1 MNRTD
6 LMRRMRSVGLMP
18 REAAAAAQ
26 VAVQS
31 LVRERNELI
40 LSALRSG
47 MSLRT
52 VGVVFGLSH
61 EMVRKVSTRGRSEL
75 TAQANTMQPPKVG

>member
-1 MNRTD
+1 MRRED

-40 LSALRSG
+40 LSALRTG
-47 MSLRT
+47 MSLRM
-52 VGVVFGLSH
+52 VGIVFGLSH
-61 EMVRKVSTRGRSEL
+61 EMVRKVSTRERGEL
-75 TAQANTMQPPKVG
+75 TAQADTMQPPKVG

>member
-1 MNRTD
+1 
-6 LMRRMRSVGLMP
+6 MP

-26 VAVQS
+26 VAVQT

-40 LSALRSG
+40 VAALRSG

-61 EMVRKVSTRGRSEL
+61 EMVRKVSTRERGEL
-75 TAQANTMQPPKVG
+75 TEQANKVQPPKV